1 MDIQLTEEQKDILKG
16 KICPYCHIPSE
27 YKSRVEV
34 YGEDYGM
41 IYYCPKCGAY
51 VGVHRGTNQAKGRL
65 ANVELRRCKIEAH
78 RYFDE
83 IYKRGLMKRTEAY
96 EWLSKQLGLPPE
108 YTHIGMFNRETCA
121 KVVDVSKKILEMR
134 FALRKQEK
142 IKAVFGDE
150 TLYLTDTIAVA
161 KRVEIVRAADVFSD
175 YELKII
181 RDVLKPQKQQCYRN
195 AHLLCQLFPER
206 VRYCEGKTNA
216 FIPIDHAF
224 NRVGDKY
231 VDITFE
237 FALNDPDLLGYEY
250 VVFGEYDLPE
260 IERMTKKTGYYG
272 DIYRLAYMERRTP
285 DAMK

>member
-1 MDIQLTEEQKDILKG
+1 MIK
-16 KICPYCHIPSE
+16 
-27 YKSRVEV
+27 R
-34 YGEDYGM
+34 YGM
-41 IYYCPKCGAY
+41 ESIIIKEMQDFI
-51 VGVHRGTNQAKGRL
+51 R
-65 ANVELRRCKIEAH
+65 
-78 RYFDE
+78 
-83 IYKRGLMKRTEAY
+83 
-96 EWLSKQLGLPPE
+96 LGLNP
-108 YTHIGMFNRETCA
+108 
-121 KVVDVSKKILEMR
+121 
-134 FALRKQEK
+134 KQEQ
-142 IKAVFGDE
+142 
-150 TLYLTDTIAVA
+150 YLTDTIAVA

-260 IERMTKKTGYYG
+260 IERMTKRR
-272 DIYRLAYMERRTP
+272 DIMEIFTDWHIWKEEP
-285 DAMK
+285 PTQ